1 MDLLLGGVLEEV
13 LLHLILELLRRVGR
27 DDGRRVPDADH
38 RGELEARGPEV
49 VELRQ
54 PLDDGSAARARAELK
69 ALYED
74 AVRDIGDM
82 VRDQKRTSLQGL
94 LLNRIKGSTISRLR

>member
-1 MDLLLGGVLEEV
+1 MKELYEKAVRASVASEGYFRYNQLKEEGEKVL
-13 LLHLILELLRRVGR
+13 
-27 DDGRRVPDADH
+27 
-38 RGELEARGPEV
+38 AR
-49 VELRQ
+49 
-54 PLDDGSAARARAELK
+54 RAELK